1 MNANESNQLEGKE
14 PWLAVNLSLIF
25 PGIGHFYAGYPFRGL
40 FFITLTIVFLCS
52 IFLWFIDSHSSLI
65 KLISFVVAVII
76 SIIVSSIDAYKLTV
90 KNNTLEFE
98 KLRKEE
104 KDSWLAIFLARINL
118 GFGFIYSGKISIG
131 LTLLVITFIPH
142 AGLSLFFLSPLIVY
156 YLYTVTN
163 NTRKKIY
170 SAIILICISSI
181 VSPLLIIMFSF
192 SLKTFV
198 AEFRY
203 IPASSMEPT
212 LQINDRLV
220 VNKLIYHLDN
230 PQRGDIIVFE
240 ATDNLKKEGYK
251 DDFIKRIIGLPNE
264 KVEVENNQV
273 YINDQPLEENYITEK
288 NDYNFGAVTV
298 PSDSYFVLGDN
309 RNNSYDSRYWGFVP
323 KQNIIG
329 KATKIYY
336 PFERSGKIK

>member
-1 MNANESNQLEGKE
+1 MNAIESNQLEGKE

-40 FFITLTIVFLCS
+40 FFITLTIVFLFS
-52 IFLWFIDSHSSLI
+52 IFLWFLDSHSSLI
-65 KLISFVVAVII
+65 KLIYFFVAVII

-90 KNNTLEFE
+90 KNNTLKFE
-98 KLRKEE
+98 RLRKEE
-104 KDSWLAIFLARINL
+104 KNPWLAVFLARINL
-118 GFGFIYSGKISIG
+118 GFGFIYAGKISIG
-131 LTLLVITFIPH
+131 LTLLVITFIPN
-142 AGLSLFFLSPLIVY
+142 AGLSLFFLSPLILY

-163 NTRKKIY
+163 NTKKKIY

-181 VSPLLIIMFSF
+181 VSPFLTLMSSF
-192 SLKTFV
+192 SLRTFI

-203 IPASSMEPT
+203 IPASSMEST

-240 ATDNLKKEGYK
+240 ATDNLKKEGYE

-264 KVEVENNQV
+264 KVEVKNNQV
-273 YINDQPLEENYITEK
+273 YINDQPLEENYIKEK
-288 NDYNFGAVTV
+288 PDYNFGAVIV

-309 RNNSYDSRYWGFVP
+309 RNNSYDSHYWGFVP
-323 KQNIIG
+323 TENIIG
-329 KATKIYY
+329 KATKIFY
-336 PFERSGKIK
+336 PFERSGKIE